1 MSATDPLSNTL
12 YALAD
17 PTRRE
22 ILARLARGDATVGEL
37 ATPFNMSLAAISKH
51 VQVLEKA
58 NLISKGR
65 LSQWRPCHLEPQ
77 PLQDLAGWLDGYREF
92 WDASLDS
99 LDDYLRLLK
108 QQRQRH

>member
-1 MSATDPLSNTL
+1 MPATDPLSNTL

-22 ILARLARGDATVGEL
+22 ILARLAQGDATVGEL
-37 ATPFNMSLAAISKH
+37 AVPFNMSLAAISKH

-58 NLISKGR
+58 NLVSKGR

-77 PLQDLAGWLDGYREF
+77 PLREVATWVEGYKQF
-92 WDASLDS
+92 WEASLDG
-99 LDDYLRLLK
+99 LDVYLK
-108 QQRQRH
+108 QLQAKRH